1 MSESIEQKQFYL
13 RAEIIEKG
21 YPPEEFTNFMAN
33 LKGEVSLDLENWSFN
48 ELQQVVNQFK
58 IQYQKQSKA
67 EFCQQQNELQTQA
80 LVKEKEQD
88 QNNYSSQV
96 GNIDDSG
103 QNNTI
108 SNAEQKKNNT
118 SSELSFPNHPFEEYE
133 SIIKTK
139 KLDNNEITE
148 QNNLYVTIKDPVKI
162 NPGLFSSSYYQY
174 TVEIHPAN
182 FKVVRKVSDFTFL
195 YEILPI
201 FNGAVFNP
209 VLPNFEFGLK
219 DDSSKKM
226 LYIQNYVNSLIENKF
241 FRSLPIVYEFLTVPQ
256 EEWNKL
262 RQNKYSKIKPPSL
275 IDMPTLEGEMHIK
288 INNLLD
294 DKGVKIKDEINKK
307 SEAFDE
313 LNTAMD
319 ELLDAIEKLSLC
331 YGSLAKSLLYL
342 TNTHKSNNTM
352 FEFFNRLLSLTKI
365 WSKSCIKQK
374 DFLRDEF
381 KYFFKF
387 INKENI
393 SYLKKYEEFK
403 ISRDEY
409 ISKFEKVKKMQV
421 RQKKDYDAVFKL
433 RRNYGLQLMMIN
445 KEYESLG
452 ERQAYR
458 CMTQFAK
465 FNQNRDIILQNFN
478 NCIKLF
484 NINEDINN
492 NIQSNTQ
499 NQEPAEEEI
508 QNQEHAEEE
517 TQNQEQGGTQ
527 NYYY

>member
-88 QNNYSSQV
+88 QNNYSSQL

-108 SNAEQKKNNT
+108 PNAEQKKNNT

-262 RQNKYSKIKPPSL
+262 RQNNYSKIKPPSL
-275 IDMPTLEGEMHIK
+275 IDMPTLEGEIHIK

-319 ELLDAIEKLSLC
+319 ELLDTIEKLSLC
-331 YGSLAKSLLYL
+331 YSSLAKSLLYL

-374 DFLRDEF
+374 DFFRDEF

-387 INKENI
+387 MNKENI
-393 SYLKKYEEFK
+393 SYLKKYEEYK
-403 ISRDEY
+403 TSRDEY
-409 ISKFEKVKKMQV
+409 ISKFEKVKKIQV
-421 RQKKDYDAVFKL
+421 RQKKDFDAVFKL
-433 RRNYGLQLMMIN
+433 RRNYGLQLIMIN

-492 NIQSNTQ
+492 NVESNTQ
-499 NQEPAEEEI
+499 NQEPAPEEI
-508 QNQEHAEEE
+508 QNQEPAEEE
-517 TQNQEQGGTQ
+517 MQNQE
-527 NYYY
+527 